1 MIKSHKKSSEDG
13 FCSFHDGE
21 LTPGQSSWVY
31 LPIFRQNILVLFST
45 CTDHHNGLS
54 TCGQIERWGQGGRGE
69 TELWKSQ
76 LNSVV
81 SFQVECNATLCTPRS
96 KLRDNCSCQ
105 CWQSFKKIK
114 WRVAERHHH
123 LWATQAAEWET
134 HFPGPRPLSEGSRP
148 QSTLLT
154 NPLCNQPIQKHRTL
168 LVHPFKKLVQGFAI
182 LFQPVKETYLTVTCY
197 ISSCC
202 LFVWYSF
209 QSW

>member
-1 MIKSHKKSSEDG
+1 M
-13 FCSFHDGE
+13 
-21 LTPGQSSWVY
+21 
-31 LPIFRQNILVLFST
+31 LVLFST
-45 CTDHHNGLS
+45 CTDHQNGLS

-76 LNSVV
+76 LNSVM
-81 SFQVECNATLCTPRS
+81 SFQVESNGTLCTPRS

-182 LFQPVKETYLTVTCY
+182 LFQPVKETYLLHATSAHVVF
-197 ISSCC
+197 
-202 LFVWYSF
+202 LFDIHSRADSLASEANQECVWHSDTAL
-209 QSW
+209 SGIR